1 MIEIRQLQKI
11 IEHHT
16 VLDMDDLTILDGE
29 SVGIVG
35 PADSGKEVLFDLL
48 IGRMEPSLGSVRL
61 AGVEPHDKARFSQQ
75 VGVLFE
81 EDGLYVRLSPLSNL
95 MLNCKLYGLPK
106 ERAQEILVR
115 IGLADQGNVKI
126 DRLSTG
132 LQRRLA
138 FGRCL
143 LHHPNVLLLY
153 EPFTRCDE
161 ATIQLICSLIK
172 ECNQEGCS
180 VLILAD
186 DTVYLEETCDT
197 IYLLNQGR
205 IKEAA
210 LTGDGKPGHAPFLI
224 PVQLQDKV
232 RLVNPKDI
240 LYAEAEGNYACLQT
254 VDERLPTRFSLTE
267 LETRLALS
275 GFFRAHRSY
284 LVNLQHVK
292 EVIPYTR
299 NSYSLRLGDPAQ
311 TEIPLSRSA
320 AGQLRDLLGY

>member
-11 IEHHT
+11 IDHHT
-16 VLDMDDLTILDGE
+16 VLNIEDLTIPDGE
-29 SVGIVG
+29 TVGIVG

-48 IGRMEPSLGSVRL
+48 IGRMEPSLGSIRL
-61 AGVEPHDKARFSQQ
+61 AGAGPHDKAHFSQQ

-81 EDGLYVRLSPLSNL
+81 EDGLYARLSPLSNL
-95 MLNCKLYGLPK
+95 LLNCRLYGLPK
-106 ERAQEILVR
+106 DRAQEILVQ
-115 IGLADQGNVKI
+115 IGMADQVNAKI
-126 DRLSTG
+126 NKLSSG

-143 LHHPNVLLLY
+143 LHNPTDLILY

-161 ATIQLICSLIK
+161 ATIQLICNLI
-172 ECNQEGCS
+172 QERNEQGCS

-186 DTVYLEETCDT
+186 DTAYLEGTCDS

-210 LTGDGKPGHAPFLI
+210 ITGEDKPGHMPFLI
-224 PVQLQDKV
+224 PVHLQDKV
-232 RLVNPKDI
+232 RLINPKDI
-240 LYAEAEGNYACLQT
+240 LYAEAEGNYACLRT
-254 VDERLPTRFSLTE
+254 MDERLPTRFSLTE
-267 LETRLALS
+267 LETRLSLS
-275 GFFRAHRSY
+275 GFFRAHRSF

-299 NSYSLRLGDPAQ
+299 NSYSLRLSDPAQ

>member
-11 IEHHT
+11 INYRT
-16 VLDMDDLTILDGE
+16 VLDIDDLTIPDGE
-29 SVGIVG
+29 TAGIVG

-61 AGVEPHDKARFSQQ
+61 AGAEPHDKARFSQQ

-81 EDGLYVRLSPLSNL
+81 EDGLYARLNPFSNL
-95 MLNCKLYGLPK
+95 MLNCRLYGLPK
-106 ERAQEILVR
+106 VRAQETLAR
-115 IGLADQGNVKI
+115 IGLADQGTVKI
-126 DRLSTG
+126 DKLSSG

-143 LHHPNVLLLY
+143 LHHPTVLVLY

-161 ATIQLICSLIK
+161 ATIQIICSLIK
-172 ECNQEGCS
+172 ECNHEGCS

-186 DTVYLEETCDT
+186 DTAYLEETCDT
-197 IYLLNQGR
+197 IYLLNLGR
-205 IKEAA
+205 IKEATI
-210 LTGDGKPGHAPFLI
+210 TGEGKSGHTPFLI

-254 VDERLPTRFSLTE
+254 EDERLPTRFSLTD

-275 GFFRAHRSY
+275 GFFRAHRSF

-299 NSYSLRLGDPAQ
+299 NSYSLRLSDPSQ